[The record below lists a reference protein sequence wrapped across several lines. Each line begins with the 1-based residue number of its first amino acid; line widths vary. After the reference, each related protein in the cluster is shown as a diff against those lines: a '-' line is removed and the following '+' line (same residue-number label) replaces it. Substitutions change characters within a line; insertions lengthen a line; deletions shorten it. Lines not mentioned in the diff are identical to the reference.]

1 MSTSVAAETIGIVKD
16 IVLTV
21 AAFIGMIVAM
31 IGLNT
36 WNRQL
41 KGGVEYEL
49 TRRLLRCTYRLRE
62 AIKDVRHPMIMPSE
76 QAFSDTGRAL
86 SMEEKRYFGIYHAY
100 QTRWEKVTAAR
111 DDLQTELLEAEVIWS
126 KAIYENFEPLFALQK
141 ELFAD
146 VQSYL
151 ALSDPNAGEQAKDT
165 WHKIRNARRQ
175 VLYDLEVSGQDEY
188 STDVANAISGIES
201 YLKPHLAK

>member
-1 MSTSVAAETIGIVKD
+1 MLESATVQAIGVAKD
-16 IVLTV
+16 VIL
-21 AAFIGMIVAM
+21 AIAGFFGMIVAWR
-31 IGLNT
+31 GLRT

-62 AIKDVRHPMIMPSE
+62 AIKDLRHPMITPSE
-76 QAFSDTGRAL
+76 MDVPDSGKQL
-86 SMEEKRYFGIYHAY
+86 SIPEKRYFGIYHAY
-100 QTRWEKVTAAR
+100 QTRWEKVTGAR
-111 DDLQTELLEAEVIWS
+111 DDLQTELLEAEVVWG

-146 VQSYL
+146 VHSYL
-151 ALSDPNAGEQAKDT
+151 ALTNPDAGKEEKASWNQ
-165 WHKIRNARRQ
+165 IRRERRK
-175 VLYDLEVSGQDEY
+175 VIYDLAVSGQDEY
-188 STDVANAISGIES
+188 STDIANAISGIES